1 MNETFSIQYLP
12 VFSWVFDRKQF
23 CFVLI
28 ECFLCL
34 FHIIHDI
41 DSKKYRVTRVIVN
54 DFESENLYVVNFKT
68 GKLYGQ

>member
-1 MNETFSIQYLP
+1 M
-12 VFSWVFDRKQF
+12 
-23 CFVLI
+23 
-28 ECFLCL
+28 FLCL